1 MATHSRISAWR
12 ILWTEEPGVLHYIG
26 SQRVVHDRNDLAHMH
41 TCYRARHK
49 VTQSDIVASMR
60 KEVVWLIRC
69 LFSPSKLELGCLR
82 D

>member
-12 ILWTEEPGVLHYIG
+12 ILWTEEPGVLQYIG

-49 VTQSDIVASMR
+49 VSFHKVT
-60 KEVVWLIRC
+60 L
-69 LFSPSKLELGCLR
+69 
-82 D
+82 